1 MNIYGIIDAIR
12 KNPSMYIGEKSISH
26 LHSFL
31 MGFSACER
39 YNHLADE
46 TRLLPLDFWYMNE
59 YVAHRYNDDYSAYA
73 GWAYIILQHC
83 GGDEEKA
90 LDKFF
95 DLYDD
100 FKAVEVTA
108 CRKAVLTDE
117 NRAYHEDYGAY
128 KVDENGIRITQLYA
142 GAQRLY
148 EVVFSGRMGSVLML
162 EHSGKRKIIRAP
174 LGGTEQFVRDHF
186 GENVTWEKFPV
197 SELETLC
204 SKGNY

>member
-1 MNIYGIIDAIR
+1 MDIYGIIDMLR
-12 KNPSMYIGEKSISH
+12 KRPEMYIGGRSITQ
-26 LHSFL
+26 LHAFL

-46 TRLLPLDFWYMNE
+46 ERLFPLSFWYMNE
-59 YVAHRYNDDYSAYA
+59 YVAHRYNDEYSANA

-83 GGDEEKA
+83 DGDEEKA
-90 LDKFF
+90 LNKFF

-100 FKAVEVTA
+100 FRAVDVTT

-128 KVDENGIRITQLYA
+128 KVDENGIRITQLYP

-148 EVVFSGRMGSVLML
+148 EVVFSGRMGTVLML
-162 EHSGKRKIIRAP
+162 EYSGKRRIIKAP
-174 LGGTEQFVRDHF
+174 YGGAEQFVRDNF
-186 GENVTWEKFPV
+186 GENVTWEKYPV
-197 SELETLC
+197 SELKALC
-204 SKGNY
+204 SKNNY